1 MAAARLHHSWLPR
14 SVTLG
19 PHRLRGGLLLVFP
32 APSLIW
38 AAGEAAAR
46 LVLVVALA
54 VAGAC
59 VLGGDLM
66 EDSVASAPCP

>member
-1 MAAARLHHSWLPR
+1 M
-14 SVTLG
+14 
-19 PHRLRGGLLLVFP
+19 VFP